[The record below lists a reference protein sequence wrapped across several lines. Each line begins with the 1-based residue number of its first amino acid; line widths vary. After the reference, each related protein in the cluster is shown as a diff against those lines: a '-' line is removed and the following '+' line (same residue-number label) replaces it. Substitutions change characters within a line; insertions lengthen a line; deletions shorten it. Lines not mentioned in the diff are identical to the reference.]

1 MIVHVD
7 TSLLVDALTGPKR
20 SADALRQA
28 GASGHILTMSSL
40 VLYEWLRGPRLAE
53 QLAAAD
59 ALFPAHTLIPFGHEE
74 AARAAILYRA
84 VRRAR
89 PRDADIAIAACAIEH
104 GAALWTLNHAD
115 FNDIPGLLLYRVS

>member
-20 SADALRQA
+20 SANALRQA

-59 ALFPAHTLIPFGHEE
+59 ALFPPHTLVPFGRDE
-74 AARAAILYRA
+74 AARAATLYRA
-84 VRRAR
+84 ARRAR
-89 PRDADIAIAACAIEH
+89 SREGDIAIAACAIEH
-104 GAALWTLNHAD
+104 GAALWTLNRAD
-115 FNDIPGLLLYRVS
+115 FDDIPGLLLYAVS